1 MAYRKKG
8 RGKFKKRRGG
18 MKKPKN
24 IYSKRIG
31 RRYGG

>member
-1 MAYRKKG
+1 MAYRKKR
-8 RGKFKKRRGG
+8 RGKFKKRKGG
-18 MKKPKN
+18 FKKPRN